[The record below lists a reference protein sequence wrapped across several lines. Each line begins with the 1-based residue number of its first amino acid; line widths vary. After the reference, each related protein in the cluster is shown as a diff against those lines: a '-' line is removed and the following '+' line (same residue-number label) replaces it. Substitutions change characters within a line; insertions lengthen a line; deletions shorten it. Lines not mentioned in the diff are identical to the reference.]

1 MSKFK
6 TVNTADTHTVA
17 TANDY
22 MVNSSSNT
30 RASNKININTVS
42 ITNWGSDD
50 STIKLF
56 LDGISS
62 NPDHY
67 ITGSLGIP
75 EGVTLVI
82 DNPFSINLL
91 THELKLTNTG
101 TTPRLTIRI
110 D

>member
-91 THELKLTNTG
+91 TH
-101 TTPRLTIRI
+101 
-110 D
+110 